1 MLVYVMFVCTTIE
14 FTIFDLSELPNAKA
28 TAIYA
33 AATDG
38 CVRSHACRR
47 DARNGNGAELKI

>member
-1 MLVYVMFVCTTIE
+1 MFVCTTIE